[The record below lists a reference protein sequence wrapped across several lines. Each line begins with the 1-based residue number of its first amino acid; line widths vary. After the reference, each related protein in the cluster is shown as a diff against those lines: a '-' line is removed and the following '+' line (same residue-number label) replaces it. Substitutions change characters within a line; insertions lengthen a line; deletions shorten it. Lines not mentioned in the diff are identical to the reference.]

1 MRLKSYSWLVLVL
14 LPILFSCNHEDKER
28 GKSIFRLNLSAGLS
42 SLDPAFSKDQPTMW
56 MCHQLFNGLVQVNEK
71 LEVVPCIANKWEI
84 SEDGL
89 TYIFYLRNDVY
100 FHENELFKSLKRKVV
115 AQDFVY
121 SLNRIIDENVA
132 STGGWLFNGK
142 VRDVNPFEAVND
154 TVFVIHLKSPFKPLL
169 GLLTLQYCSV
179 VPKEVVEY
187 YGKDFRKHPVGTG
200 PFKMVRWEENNALV
214 LNKNDSYFETDSLGK
229 KYPFID
235 GVRVSFIKERAVEF
249 LQFSQGG
256 FDMVSGVDRSFIDHA
271 LTPNGELK
279 AQWKGKFR
287 MERVPYLNTEYLGVS
302 MTNPDCKA
310 LKNKLVRQAI
320 NYAIDRKKMLTFLRN
335 GVGKPATAGM
345 IPVGLPGFDSSKVK
359 GYTFDIEKAKL
370 LLAKAGY
377 PNGKGLGELI
387 LYTNPMYQDLTEFI
401 AKSLQ
406 DIGFKIKVDIKPASF
421 VKEAMMK
428 NEADF
433 FRASWI
439 GDYPDAENYLALFYG
454 LNGAPPNYTFFR
466 NSTYDALYEASM
478 KEINDDKRYELYQ
491 AMERII
497 IEEAPVVPLFY
508 DEIVR
513 FSQNR
518 VKNFPTN
525 AMNLLELKSIVLE
538 N

>member
-1 MRLKSYSWLVLVL
+1 MSKFFYYI
-14 LPILFSCNHEDKER
+14 ILCCTFTFFHACKNEGDDTEK
-28 GKSIFRLNLSAGLS
+28 KIFRLNLSAGLS

-71 LEVVPCIANKWEI
+71 LEVIPCIAKRWVI

-89 TYIFYLRNDVY
+89 NYIFYLRNDVY
-100 FHENELFKSLKRKVV
+100 FHENELFKNKSRSVV

-121 SLNRIIDENVA
+121 SFERILDEKVA

-142 VRDVNPFEAVND
+142 VRDEKPFEAIND
-154 TVFVIHLKSPFKPLL
+154 SVFVIHLKSPFKPLL
-169 GLLTLQYCSV
+169 GLLILQYCSV

-187 YGKDFRKHPVGTG
+187 YGKDFRKNPIGTG
-200 PFKMVRWEENNALV
+200 PFKLVRWEENNALV
-214 LNKNDSYFETDSLGK
+214 LNKNDQYFETDSLGNH
-229 KYPFID
+229 YPFID
-235 GVRVSFIKERAVEF
+235 GVRISFIRERAVEF

-256 FDMVSGVDRSFIDHA
+256 FDMVSGVDRSFIDHV
-271 LTPNGELK
+271 LTPIGELK
-279 AQWKGKFR
+279 SQWVGKFK
-287 MERVPYLNTEYLGVS
+287 MERMPYLNTEYLGIS

-310 LKNKLVRQAI
+310 LKNKWVRLAI

-335 GVGKPATAGM
+335 GVGRPANAGM
-345 IPVGLPGFDSSKVK
+345 IPPGLPGFDSLKVK
-359 GYTFDIEKAKL
+359 GFYYDIEKAKSL
-370 LLAKAGY
+370 LEIAGY

-387 LYTNPMYQDLTEFI
+387 LYTNPMYQDLTEYI

-406 DIGFKIKVDIKPASF
+406 DVGFQIKVDIKPASF

-428 NEADF
+428 NEVDF

-454 LNGAPPNYTFFR
+454 LNGAPPNYTFFK
-466 NSTYDALYEASM
+466 NKTYDALYEASM
-478 KEINDDKRYELYQ
+478 KESNDDKRYEMYQ
-491 AMERII
+491 SMEKII

-508 DEIVR
+508 DEVIR

-518 VKNFPTN
+518 VHNFPAN
-525 AMNLLELKSIVLE
+525 AMNLLELKSIQIK